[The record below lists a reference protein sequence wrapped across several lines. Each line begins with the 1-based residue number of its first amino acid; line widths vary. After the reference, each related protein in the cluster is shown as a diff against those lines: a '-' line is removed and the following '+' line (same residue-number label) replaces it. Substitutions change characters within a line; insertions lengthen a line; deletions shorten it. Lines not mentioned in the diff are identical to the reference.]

1 MLQSSRSGHSR
12 ESRLADA
19 ISVATA
25 IILVFTA
32 DMLSDNLQDQLREAT
47 PLQSMKHEEGEVKTR
62 VEQVYP
68 DYLINYLINSH

>member
-25 IILVFTA
+25 IIFVFTA
-32 DMLSDNLQDQLREAT
+32 DMLSDNLQDQLRAT
-47 PLQSMKHEEGEVKTR
+47 PLQSMKHEEGKVKMR
-62 VEQVYP
+62 VNKFIP
-68 DYLINYLINSH
+68 TI